1 MAKVTTYSNS
11 KFASFLSIVGYIGI
25 VGAVYLFFNDEPA
38 IGAGFLVAGFVLKI
52 LAALV
57 SKMIAKKEAK
67 KNQNV

>member
-25 VGAVYLFFNDEPA
+25 VGGIYLFFNDETEIA
-38 IGAGFLVAGFVLKI
+38 IGFLVVGIALKI
-52 LAALV
+52 LASFV

-67 KNQNV
+67 KNQTV